1 MARITAADR
10 QVALCLAG
18 GRKGQRTEVGRDHT
32 APRAKGGP
40 KIILE
45 QKGFGAE
52 RHRVAVSPRRQLGFR
67 LSQLADQFILTPLE
81 TRAVMRDN

>member
-1 MARITAADR
+1 
-10 QVALCLAG
+10 
-18 GRKGQRTEVGRDHT
+18 
-32 APRAKGGP
+32 
-40 KIILE
+40 LE